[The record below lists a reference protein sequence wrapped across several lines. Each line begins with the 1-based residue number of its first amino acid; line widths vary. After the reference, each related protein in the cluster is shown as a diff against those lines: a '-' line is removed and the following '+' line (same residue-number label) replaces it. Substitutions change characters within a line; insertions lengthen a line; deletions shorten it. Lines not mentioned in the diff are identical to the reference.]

1 MNPRRSQSTLVRICL
16 LAALVAFL
24 VTTAGVIYQGYATAQ
39 EPTPQPA
46 EAGTQPL
53 MFSHQLHAGE
63 YEIACQYCHAYARR
77 GPVAGIPSVQ
87 RCVGCHSTIATEQPE
102 ILRLMEY
109 WAQREPIP
117 WIRIHDLPDH
127 VHFTHK
133 RHVLAGVDCQVCHG
147 EVDRMDA
154 AIQTAPLTMGWCVT
168 CHEEREA
175 PKDCLTCHY

>member
-1 MNPRRSQSTLVRICL
+1 MSL

-24 VTTAGVIYQGYATAQ
+24 VTTVGIIYQGYATAQ

-53 MFSHQLHAGE
+53 IFSHQVHTGE

-87 RCVGCHSTIATEQPE
+87 RCVGCHSTIAAEQPE
-102 ILRLMEY
+102 IVRLMEY

-117 WIRIHDLPDH
+117 WIRTHDLPDH
-127 VHFTHK
+127 VRFTHK
-133 RHVLAGVDCQVCHG
+133 RHVLAGVTCQVCHG
-147 EVDRMDA
+147 DVDRMGI
-154 AIQTAPLTMGWCVT
+154 AIQTAPLTMGWCVE
-168 CHEEREA
+168 CHAEREA
-175 PKDCLTCHY
+175 PKDCLVCHQ